1 MISASQLRAARA
13 HLDMSQDDVAEAA
26 GITKYTLSNIER
38 GFTDGSTKSL
48 DALKQFYE
56 RNGLHF
62 TDNDGIKIVQS
73 DVRSYEGEAGLN
85 AFMWDVVQTMERK
98 PGTYCVS
105 NVDENNWLK
114 WQGIEEAT
122 KIRDRIQA
130 IPGIRSHILVKEGDD
145 RTFAT
150 GYAEYRALPAEMFY
164 DNTSYY
170 VYADKMA
177 LIRFDADNVI
187 IRVLHNRDFAE
198 SYKLMFYRFWD
209 TMAKPIKANNQNQEE
224 KVKAYA

>member
-26 GITKYTLSNIER
+26 GVTKYTLSNIER
-38 GFTDGSTKSL
+38 GFTEGSARSL
-48 DALKQFYE
+48 DALKQYYE

-85 AFMWDVVQTMERK
+85 AFMWDVVQTMERQ

-114 WQGIEEAT
+114 WQGVDEAT
-122 KIRDRIQA
+122 KIRDRIAA
-130 IPGIRSHILVKEGDD
+130 IPGIRSHILIKEGDY

-150 GYAEYRALPAEMFY
+150 GYAEYRMLPADMFY

-177 LIRFDADNVI
+177 LIRFSEDNVI

-209 TMAKPIKANNQNQEE
+209 SMAKPIAQFQEPE
-224 KVKAYA
+224 KIKAYA